1 MRSDE
6 REVDSIIKLGESNA
20 RKKDV
25 DPLYEF
31 QKKNRSKVRHAV
43 DGKTETRDVI
53 IREQF
58 MLHYRAELD
67 KVLDKLISDISDITN
82 YLQ

>member
-1 MRSDE
+1 MDALRAVDAMPLTKIEFERIHNDE

-31 QKKNRSKVRHAV
+31 QKKNRSNVLHAFE
-43 DGKTETRDVI
+43 KPRC
-53 IREQF
+53 
-58 MLHYRAELD
+58 
-67 KVLDKLISDISDITN
+67 N
-82 YLQ
+82 YP